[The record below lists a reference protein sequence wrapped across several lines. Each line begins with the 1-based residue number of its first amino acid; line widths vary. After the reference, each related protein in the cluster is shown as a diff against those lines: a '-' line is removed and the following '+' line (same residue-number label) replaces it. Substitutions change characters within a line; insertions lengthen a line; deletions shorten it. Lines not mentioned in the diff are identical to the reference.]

1 MKVLLINGS
10 PHREGNTYL
19 ALKEVADTLVKEGIE
34 AQIEW
39 IGTKPVQG
47 CVGCY
52 KCAELGRCV
61 FHDELYDHLIKLME
75 QCDGIIIG
83 SPTYFAGPSGSLCA
97 ILDRL
102 FYSNRSLMKY
112 KPGAAVAI
120 ARRGGAS
127 STFER
132 LNKYFSILSMPQ
144 VPSQYWNLVYGGQP
158 GEVVE
163 DLEGMQTMRTLGQN
177 MAWLL
182 KKIHASEPL
191 HPDATEAPLRTNF
204 IR

>member
-19 ALKEVADTLVKEGIE
+19 ALKEVADTLENEGIE
-34 AQIEW
+34 ARIEW
-39 IGTKPVQG
+39 IGTKAVQG
-47 CVGCY
+47 CVACY
-52 KCAELGRCV
+52 KCYELGRCV
-61 FHDELYDHLIKLME
+61 FHDELYERLLPLVQE
-75 QCDGIIIG
+75 CDGIIVG
-83 SPTYFAGPSGSLCA
+83 SPTYYAVPNGSLCA

-102 FYSNRSLMKY
+102 FYSGGKYLKY
-112 KPGAAVAI
+112 KPGAAVAV

-132 LNKYFSILSMPQ
+132 LNKYFTILSMPQ
-144 VPSQYWNLVYGGQP
+144 VPSQYWNIVYGREP
-158 GEVVE
+158 G
-163 DLEGMQTMRTLGQN
+163 DALKDGEGMQTMRTLGQN

-182 KKIHASEPL
+182 RKIHASEPL
-191 HPDATEAPLRTNF
+191 HPEAEAPVRTNF

>member
-10 PHREGNTYL
+10 PHPEGNTYL
-19 ALKEVADTLVKEGIE
+19 ALKEVADTLAKEGIE
-34 AQIEW
+34 ARIEW
-39 IGTKPVQG
+39 IGTKAVQG
-47 CVGCY
+47 CVACY
-52 KCAELGRCV
+52 KCYELGRCV
-61 FHDELYDHLIKLME
+61 FHDELYERLLALIQE
-75 QCDGIIIG
+75 SDGIIVG
-83 SPTYFAGPSGSLCA
+83 SPTYYAGPNGSLCA

-102 FYSNRSLMKY
+102 FYSGGKYLKY
-112 KPGAAVAI
+112 KPGAAVAV

-132 LNKYFSILSMPQ
+132 LNKYFTILSMPQ
-144 VPSQYWNLVYGGQP
+144 VPSQYWNMVYGRQP
-158 GEVVE
+158 GDALQDE
-163 DLEGMQTMRTLGQN
+163 EGMQTMRTLGQN

-191 HPDATEAPLRTNF
+191 HPEAEPPVRTGF